1 MLIVWMATAFSGWR
15 LEFCDAVTP
24 STTAVPVLL
33 AFTVR
38 ANVDEAPL
46 ATDVR
51 VQLYTLPRRAQPAV
65 HDTSD
70 SAAGSRT
77 AARYP
82 PGDQQDSFPRS
93 AAGRHTD

>member
-46 ATDVR
+46 ATDVS
-51 VQLYTLPRRAQPAV
+51 VQLYTLPYRAQQAV

-77 AARYP
+77 AAR
-82 PGDQQDSFPRS
+82 
-93 AAGRHTD
+93 